1 MEITRTS
8 ILSGVTRTKNIDVT
22 MNQLQKWSEGA
33 NIQDVMGNLSVDD
46 REFIMT
52 GITPEEW
59 NDTFGEEELLDIEIL
74 EDSADTTG
82 WI

>member
-1 MEITRTS
+1 MEVTRTS

-22 MNQLQKWSEGA
+22 MNQMQKWSEGA
-33 NIQDVMGNLSVDD
+33 NIQDVMGNLTDD
-46 REFIMT
+46 EREFIMT
-52 GITPEEW
+52 GITADEW
-59 NDTFGEEELLDIEIL
+59 NDTFGEEELLDIEVL

>member
-33 NIQDVMGNLSVDD
+33 NIQDVMGNLTEDE

-52 GITPEEW
+52 GITAEEW

>member
-1 MEITRTS
+1 M
-8 ILSGVTRTKNIDVT
+8 SGVTRTLDIPVT

-33 NIQDVMGNLSVDD
+33 NIQDVMGNLTEDE

-52 GITPEEW
+52 GITADEW
-59 NDTFGEEELLDIEIL
+59 NDAFGEEEMIDEEFDEIKG
-74 EDSADTTG
+74 SGTG

>member
-33 NIQDVMGNLSVDD
+33 NIQDVMGNLADFE

-52 GITPEEW
+52 GITEEEW
-59 NDTFGEEELLDIEIL
+59 NDTFGEEELIDIEIL
-74 EDSADTTG
+74 DDSADTTG

>member
-1 MEITRTS
+1 MEVTRTS
-8 ILSGVTRTKNIDVT
+8 ILSGVTRTKNLDVT

-33 NIQDVMGNLSVDD
+33 NIQDVMGNLTDD
-46 REFIMT
+46 EREFIMT
-52 GITPEEW
+52 GITAEEW

>member
-8 ILSGVTRTKNIDVT
+8 ILSGVTRTKNLDVT

-33 NIQDVMGNLSVDD
+33 NIQDVMGNLTEDE

-52 GITPEEW
+52 GITAEEW